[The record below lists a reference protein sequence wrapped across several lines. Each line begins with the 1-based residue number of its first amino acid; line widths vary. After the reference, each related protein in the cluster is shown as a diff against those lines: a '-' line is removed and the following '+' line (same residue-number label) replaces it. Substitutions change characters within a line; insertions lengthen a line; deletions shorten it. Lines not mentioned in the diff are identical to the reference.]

1 MIVGN
6 DADQTVISSSLLSPQ
21 SDETRNRK
29 FANKKVLPESGAVS
43 APSTDYLINSRVARR
58 DGSDDELLTK
68 SAEIFFEVNP
78 YVARAVPVFKY
89 LHELMNGGTRDLNAA
104 HARFLVLLRSYEANL
119 IKDGSTEIRARI
131 LLYAL
136 CATVDD
142 IVLQFK
148 NSLGTIWTNK
158 SMISLFFNETW
169 GGERFF
175 VFLSQMMK
183 AGASHTKELEVYYLC
198 LELGFEGRYRL
209 DPNDREIRRVKD
221 EVYQFLRTY
230 WGGLPSDLS
239 PSWRGERAPARRA
252 KRDLRHWVA
261 LIFVVLAIATIFII
275 LSNYLTQKR
284 REAEFALNALK
295 EFSPP
300 PVTQQEARPVQQN
313 PVPATPPPQREPDP
327 KISDLS
333 KSGLLTVDEKN
344 GQIVINTTQEVF
356 ASASAVLRDAYI
368 DVFEKLASKLNEIPG
383 QITVLGNT
391 DSVPI
396 RSRLYAD
403 NMALSEARAQAVAD
417 LLGKFFSDGKNRII
431 VKGQGATQPVAD
443 NATPEGRLRN
453 RRVEITVV
461 KP

>member
-1 MIVGN
+1 MTVGN

-21 SDETRNRK
+21 SDERRNPKDADKR
-29 FANKKVLPESGAVS
+29 VMPEPGEAFERSR
-43 APSTDYLINSRVARR
+43 DYSIASRVAQR
-58 DGSDDELLTK
+58 DGSDEELLTA
-68 SAEIFFEVNP
+68 SAEIFFEVNA

-89 LHELMNGGTRDLNAA
+89 LHELMNGDVRDLNTA
-104 HARFLVLLRSYEANL
+104 HAHFLVLLRSYEANL
-119 IKDGSTEIRARI
+119 VKDGSTEIRARI

-148 NSLGTIWTNK
+148 NSLGTTWTNK

-183 AGASHTKELEVYYLC
+183 AGPSHIKELEVYYLC

-230 WGGLPSDLS
+230 WGALPGDLS
-239 PSWRGERAPARRA
+239 PSWRGERAPAHRA
-252 KRDLRHWVA
+252 KRDLRHWLA
-261 LIFVVLAIATIFII
+261 LIFAVTAIIAIYII

-284 REAEFALNALK
+284 RDAEFAVNTLK

-300 PVTQQEARPVQQN
+300 PVAQEDAPPSKPN
-313 PVPATPPPQREPDP
+313 PAPAPPPPQRDP
-327 KISDLS
+327 AAMIFDFQ
-333 KSGLLTVDEKN
+333 KSGLLTVGEKN
-344 GQIVINTTQEVF
+344 GQIVIDTTQEVF
-356 ASASAVLRDAYI
+356 ASASAVLREAYVDI
-368 DVFEKLASKLNEIPG
+368 FTKLASVLKEMHG

-417 LLGKFFSDGKNRII
+417 LLGKFVSDGKNRIV
-431 VKGQGATQPVAD
+431 VKGQGSTQPVAD

-453 RRVEITVV
+453 RRVEITVA